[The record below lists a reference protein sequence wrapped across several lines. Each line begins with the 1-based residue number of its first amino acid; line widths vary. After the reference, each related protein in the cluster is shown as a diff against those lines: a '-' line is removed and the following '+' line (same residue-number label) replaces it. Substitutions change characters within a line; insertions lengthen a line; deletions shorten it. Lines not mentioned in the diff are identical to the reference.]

1 MSFCNLTI
9 LKNISR
15 YKSVSNYISKKINKK
30 EHNIIIVYAMHLPF
44 LMALRKLKE
53 KYKEALTICL
63 IVPDLPE
70 FMNESNSIF
79 HKLNTLL
86 VYKNLFIVDK
96 YIVLTKYM
104 MDKLPFSDKPYLVIE
119 GIYCEAKDQH
129 VYNSIDKE
137 RIIFYSGTLARRY
150 GILNL
155 VKAFMM
161 IKDPDLRL
169 VICGEGDAK
178 AEVLN
183 ASKLDG
189 RIIYKG
195 LLPRWEILTMQQKAT
210 LLVNPRTPEGDF
222 TKYSFPSKTME
233 YFASGTPVLM
243 YKLEGIPEEYWDY
256 CFTIDD
262 LSIEGF
268 AAKMIEILNLS
279 QNYLLNVGQ
288 SARNFIMKNKS
299 EIVQGKKIV
308 EFVLNQ

>member
-1 MSFCNLTI
+1 
-9 LKNISR
+9 
-15 YKSVSNYISKKINKK
+15 
-30 EHNIIIVYAMHLPF
+30 
-44 LMALRKLKE
+44 
-53 KYKEALTICL
+53 
-63 IVPDLPE
+63 
-70 FMNESNSIF
+70 
-79 HKLNTLL
+79 
-86 VYKNLFIVDK
+86 
-96 YIVLTKYM
+96 
-104 MDKLPFSDKPYLVIE
+104 
-119 GIYCEAKDQH
+119 
-129 VYNSIDKE
+129 
-137 RIIFYSGTLARRY
+137 
-150 GILNL
+150 
-155 VKAFMM
+155 MM